1 MNIKEGFVLR
11 TVMGETVVVPIGETS
26 EKFHGMIK
34 LNETGAHIWRGVA
47 DGLSEDEIA
56 KSLMEK
62 YEDVDYETAL
72 RGTQKIIGMMKDEGI
87 LE

>member
-1 MNIKEGFVLR
+1 MKIKEGFVLR
-11 TVMGETVVVPIGETS
+11 TVMGETVVIPVGETS

-34 LNETGAHIWRGVA
+34 LNQTGADIWKGVV

-72 RGTQKIIGMMKDEGI
+72 RGTQKIVGMMKDEGI
-87 LE
+87 IE

>member
-1 MNIKEGFVLR
+1 MNLKEGFVLR
-11 TVMGETVVVPIGETS
+11 TVMGETVVVPVGETS
-26 EKFHGMIK
+26 QKFHGMIK
-34 LNETGAHIWRGVA
+34 LNQTGADIWRGVA

-72 RGTQKIIGMMKDEGI
+72 RGTQKIIGMMKSEGI
-87 LE
+87 IE